1 VTGQLS
7 ATARP
12 PERAAAA
19 EAGGPPSRRRIP
31 FWHRRSGR
39 AAAALPWVAPALV
52 LIGGVVIYPAVV
64 LVKASMTNYTRY
76 GRATGSAGG
85 GNFRRLFDALHKP
98 VVLHV
103 MQNTAIWVGAV
114 VVITI
119 VLSLALAQFMAKEF
133 FGRRLVRWALI
144 VPWAASL
151 VMTSQLFRILYAG
164 DYGLLSRLFI
174 WLHISD
180 KPTYFLDDDKWI
192 LPSMIVVGV
201 FVSLPFTAYVFLAG
215 LNAIPTDVH
224 EAARIDGAGPW
235 QAYRTITLP
244 LLRPAMLVA
253 AVLNIIYVFNS
264 FPIVYTL
271 TTGQG
276 GAKHDTSVT
285 YAYKLM
291 NVLPEQSVGMA
302 AAMSLLNLAVI
313 FVAVLLYL
321 RTVNWRETTP

>member
-1 VTGQLS
+1 M
-7 ATARP
+7 
-12 PERAAAA
+12 
-19 EAGGPPSRRRIP
+19 
-31 FWHRRSGR
+31 
-39 AAAALPWVAPALV
+39 
-52 LIGGVVIYPAVV
+52 IYPAIV
-64 LVKASMTNYTRY
+64 LIKASMTNYTRY
-76 GRATGSAGG
+76 GRPTGSAGN

-103 MQNTAIWVGAV
+103 MQNTAIWVASV

-164 DYGLLSRLFI
+164 DYGLLSRLFV

-192 LPSMIVVGV
+192 LPSMIVVGI

-215 LNAIPTDVH
+215 LNAIPTDVM

-244 LLRPAMLVA
+244 LLRPALLVA
-253 AVLNIIYVFNS
+253 AVLNMIYVFNS
-264 FPIVYTL
+264 FPIIYTL

-313 FVAVLLYL
+313 FVAVLVYL

>member
-1 VTGQLS
+1 MTDQLS

-12 PERAAAA
+12 PQHAAAA
-19 EAGGPPSRRRIP
+19 EAGPPSRRRIP
-31 FWHRRSGR
+31 FWHRRLGR
-39 AAAALPWVAPALV
+39 SAAALPWVAPALV
-52 LIGGVVIYPAVV
+52 LIGGVVIYPAIV

-76 GRATGSAGG
+76 GRPTGSAGN

-103 MQNTAIWVGAV
+103 MQNTAIWVASV

-133 FGRRLVRWALI
+133 FGRRIVRWALI

-164 DYGLLSRLFI
+164 DYGLLSRLFV

-192 LPSMIVVGV
+192 LPSMIVVGI

-215 LNAIPTDVH
+215 LNAIPTDVM

-244 LLRPAMLVA
+244 LLRPALLVA
-253 AVLNIIYVFNS
+253 AVLNMIYVFNS
-264 FPIVYTL
+264 FPIIYTL

>member
-1 VTGQLS
+1 MG
-7 ATARP
+7 
-12 PERAAAA
+12 
-19 EAGGPPSRRRIP
+19 
-31 FWHRRSGR
+31 RS
-39 AAAALPWVAPALV
+39 AAALPWVAPALV
-52 LIGGVVIYPAVV
+52 LIGGVVIYPAIV

-76 GRATGSAGG
+76 GRPTGSAGN

-103 MQNTAIWVGAV
+103 MQNTAIWVASV

-164 DYGLLSRLFI
+164 DYGLLSRLFV

-192 LPSMIVVGV
+192 LPSMIVVGI

-215 LNAIPTDVH
+215 LNAIPTDVM

-244 LLRPAMLVA
+244 LLRPALLVA
-253 AVLNIIYVFNS
+253 AVLNMIYVFNS
-264 FPIVYTL
+264 FPIIYTL
-271 TTGQG
+271 TT
-276 GAKHDTSVT
+276 
-285 YAYKLM
+285 
-291 NVLPEQSVGMA
+291 
-302 AAMSLLNLAVI
+302 
-313 FVAVLLYL
+313 
-321 RTVNWRETTP
+321 

>member
-1 VTGQLS
+1 
-7 ATARP
+7 
-12 PERAAAA
+12 
-19 EAGGPPSRRRIP
+19 
-31 FWHRRSGR
+31 
-39 AAAALPWVAPALV
+39 
-52 LIGGVVIYPAVV
+52 
-64 LVKASMTNYTRY
+64 
-76 GRATGSAGG
+76 
-85 GNFRRLFDALHKP
+85 
-98 VVLHV
+98 
-103 MQNTAIWVGAV
+103 
-114 VVITI
+114 
-119 VLSLALAQFMAKEF
+119 
-133 FGRRLVRWALI
+133 
-144 VPWAASL
+144 
-151 VMTSQLFRILYAG
+151 MTSQLFRILYAG
-164 DYGLLSRLFI
+164 DYGLLSRLFV

>member
-1 VTGQLS
+1 M
-7 ATARP
+7 
-12 PERAAAA
+12 
-19 EAGGPPSRRRIP
+19 
-31 FWHRRSGR
+31 
-39 AAAALPWVAPALV
+39 
-52 LIGGVVIYPAVV
+52 IYPAIV

-76 GRATGSAGG
+76 GRPTGSAGN

-103 MQNTAIWVGAV
+103 MQNTAIWVASV

-164 DYGLLSRLFI
+164 DYGLLSRLFV

-192 LPSMIVVGV
+192 LPSMIVVGI

-215 LNAIPTDVH
+215 LNAIPTDVM

-244 LLRPAMLVA
+244 LLRPALLVA
-253 AVLNIIYVFNS
+253 AVLNMIYVFNS
-264 FPIVYTL
+264 FPIIYTL

-313 FVAVLLYL
+313 FVAVLVYL